1 METELQRCR
10 RLLAALEK
18 LDTQEAASLAA
29 GDWPAVAFLQ
39 SRAAPLVEHL
49 SVHGPAVADAGFRTR
64 LARWLARRQE
74 AAAGLEA
81 RIAEVKDELG
91 ELEAGARRAERLTPA
106 YGRSEAPPRHWC
118 AVG

>member
-1 METELQRCR
+1 MKTELQRCR

-18 LDTQEAASLAA
+18 LATQEAASLAA

-39 SRAAPLVEHL
+39 SRAAPLIEHL
-49 SVHGPAVADAGFRTR
+49 AAHGPAVADAGFRTR

-74 AAAGLEA
+74 SAAGLDA
-81 RIAEVKDELG
+81 RIAAVKAELG
-91 ELEAGARRAERLTPA
+91 ELEAGVRRAKRLTPT
-106 YGRSEAPPRHWC
+106 YGRCGDAERRWC